1 MRPIHF
7 VIVAAIV
14 AAAPIAIAGSDT
26 WLTPSPDGPCF
37 SSGLNDYR
45 LTSRAGA
52 DYTIRVDNTAAD
64 PDLTVQIVNDP
75 AAADFVLIEEGLDA
89 CRSANAPRTIRLD
102 STAAEPD
109 LVIALRKDGAHGR
122 IRIYAQA
129 PAFSAEHAAALFAV
143 MRKTPRRRVATLR

>member
-1 MRPIHF
+1 MRPIHL
-7 VIVAAIV
+7 ITVAALV
-14 AAAPIAIAGSDT
+14 AAAPIAIAGSDA
-26 WLTPSPDGPCF
+26 WLKPGQDGPCF

-52 DYTIRVDNTAAD
+52 DYTIRIDNAAAH
-64 PDLTVQIVNDP
+64 PDLTLQIVNDP

-89 CRSANAPRTIRLD
+89 AAP
-102 STAAEPD
+102 EPD
-109 LVIALRKDGAHGR
+109 LIIALKQDGADGR

-143 MRKTPRRRVATLR
+143 MRKTPRKRVASR